1 MTRGRRVRRGVAAG
15 VLACGTVCACAA
27 EAVAQ
32 HPTWRT
38 CADSAGGVR
47 CTPTRGT
54 TRWERAQAQAV
65 YNAPATRREQGPFT
79 LARDSVL
86 RTSLAVLGGPVEI
99 AGTVEGALLVL
110 NGDVHFAPTA
120 RVSGSI
126 AVLGGRVT
134 GSEGLALGP
143 LRVEP
148 DSVRYAI
155 DDGTLRLEAPLD
167 EVWHLIGRGEP
178 RVGIGMRLALT
189 RTYNR
194 VEGLPV
200 EFGPRLLYRTPIG
213 TVASD
218 LFGVLRTGDK
228 LEWNGNNVGH
238 TAKVELRTG
247 HNQQWS
253 IGARVFDVVAPVEDW
268 QLSDVEVGLSAFLA
282 HSDYRDY
289 YDRHGGSG
297 FIGYRDGRAFRMSVE
312 LSDELWRPRRTLNPV
327 TLWRNDEPWRDNPQ
341 FDRARYSRL
350 ITRASYDTRTDPLRP
365 RSGWWLQGEYEYGD
379 GTHETYGTEVDD
391 PVASPGRSVIYGRGL
406 LDLRRY
412 TRLSRSVQVN
422 ARLMAGG
429 WLHGDALPLQ
439 RRLSLSGPGA
449 NTGFAFRERVTT
461 PDRLTCA
468 GIVTLAGAPALCDR
482 MVLLSVDYRHDINW
496 NLDLFA
502 GRRMIQPNRS
512 GYAGWVLFSD
522 VGRGW
527 LVTPRSSSVAQ
538 VLSDAPTGLDAFQ
551 TSAGFGLELGQGGV
565 YVSKALGA
573 PPSRGVQVFLRLV
586 RRY

>member
-1 MTRGRRVRRGVAAG
+1 M
-15 VLACGTVCACAA
+15 
-27 EAVAQ
+27 
-32 HPTWRT
+32 
-38 CADSAGGVR
+38 
-47 CTPTRGT
+47 
-54 TRWERAQAQAV
+54 
-65 YNAPATRREQGPFT
+65 YNAPATRREKGPFT
-79 LARDSVL
+79 LVRDSVL

-110 NGDVHFAPTA
+110 NGDVRFAPTA
-120 RVSGSI
+120 HVTGNI

-134 GSEGLALGP
+134 GADSARLGP
-143 LRVEP
+143 LRVEG

-155 DDGTLRLEAPLD
+155 DDGTLHLEAPLD
-167 EVWHLIGRGEP
+167 EIWHLIGRGEP
-178 RVGIGMRLALT
+178 KAGIGMRLALT

-194 VEGLPV
+194 VEGLPI
-200 EFGPRLLYRTPIG
+200 EFGPRLRYRTPLG
-213 TVASD
+213 TVAAD
-218 LFGVLRTGDK
+218 LFGIFRTGSRI
-228 LEWNGNNVGH
+228 EWNGNNVGH
-238 TAKVELRTG
+238 SAKMELRMG
-247 HNQQWS
+247 RSEHWS
-253 IGARVFDVVAPVEDW
+253 IGGRLFDVAAPVEDW

-297 FIGYRDGRAFRMSVE
+297 FIGFRDGRAVRASIEV
-312 LSDELWRPRRTLNPV
+312 SDELWRPRRTLNPV

-341 FDRARYSRL
+341 FDRARYSRV
-350 ITRASYDTRTDPLRP
+350 IARASYDTRTDPLRP

-379 GTHETYGTEVDD
+379 GVHETYGTETAAPAVK
-391 PVASPGRSVIYGRGL
+391 AGSSVIYGRGL

-422 ARLMAGG
+422 TRLIAGG

-461 PDRLTCA
+461 PDRLQCA
-468 GIVTLAGAPALCDR
+468 RSVALEGAPALCDR

-502 GRRMIQPNRS
+502 GRRMIQPDRS
-512 GYAGWVLFSD
+512 GYAGWVLFTD

-527 LVTPRSSSVAQ
+527 LVTPRDLSVVPSSES
-538 VLSDAPTGLDAFQ
+538 PTGLDAMQ
-551 TSAGFGLELGQGGV
+551 TSVGFGLELGQGGV
-565 YVSKALGA
+565 YVAKALGA

>member
-1 MTRGRRVRRGVAAG
+1 MHTVAGAAACVVIVTALAPTVR
-15 VLACGTVCACAA
+15 
-27 EAVAQ
+27 AQ
-32 HPTWRT
+32 QPTWTT
-38 CADSAGGVR
+38 CVDSAGGAT

-65 YNAPATRREQGPFT
+65 YNAPATRREKGPF
-79 LARDSVL
+79 LLVRDSVL
-86 RTSLAVLGGPVEI
+86 HTSLAVLGGPVEI

-120 RVSGSI
+120 RVTGRI

-134 GSEGLALGP
+134 GADSAQLGP
-143 LRVEP
+143 MRVEG
-148 DSVRYAI
+148 DSVRYAV
-155 DDGTLRLEAPLD
+155 DDGELHLEAPLD
-167 EVWHLIGRGEP
+167 EIWHLIGRGEP
-178 RVGIGMRLALT
+178 KAGIGMRLALT

-194 VEGLPV
+194 VEGLPI
-200 EFGPRLLYRTPIG
+200 EFGPRLRYRTPLG
-213 TVASD
+213 TVAAD
-218 LFGVLRTGDK
+218 LFGIFRTGSRI
-228 LEWNGNNVGH
+228 EWNGNNVGH
-238 TAKVELRTG
+238 SAKMELRMG
-247 HNQQWS
+247 RSEHWS
-253 IGARVFDVVAPVEDW
+253 IGGRLFDVAAPVEDW

-297 FIGYRDGRAFRMSVE
+297 FIGFRDGRAVRASLE

-341 FDRARYSRL
+341 FDRARYTRG
-350 ITRASYDTRTDPLRP
+350 IARASYDTRTDPLRP

-379 GTHETYGTEVDD
+379 GTHETYGTETAVA
-391 PVASPGRSVIYGRGL
+391 VASGARSVTYGRGM

-422 ARLMAGG
+422 TRLIAGG

-461 PDRLTCA
+461 PDRLQCA
-468 GIVTLAGAPALCDR
+468 GTVALDGSPALCDR
-482 MVLLSVDYRHDINW
+482 MLLLSVDYRHDINW

-502 GRRMIQPNRS
+502 GRRMIQPDRS
-512 GYAGWVLFSD
+512 GYAGWVLFTD

-527 LVTPRSSSVAQ
+527 LVTPRSVPAPRDP
-538 VLSDAPTGLDAFQ
+538 DAPAGIDALQ
-551 TSAGFGLELGQGGV
+551 TSVGFGLELGQGGV
-565 YVSKALGA
+565 YVAKALGA